1 MTTGTDEFL
10 PTRKSLLTRLKNWDD
25 QEGWRE
31 FFELYWRLIYS
42 VALKA
47 GFNDAES
54 QDIVQDTILA
64 VAKKMRGF
72 KYDPQIGS
80 FKSWLL
86 LNVRSRIAEHLR
98 KRNRGI
104 AAVTHPIGD
113 DTWVNAIENTSHPA
127 IASVDA
133 VWEEEWQRNLLAA
146 ALDRVKAQVSA
157 KQLLMFDLYALK
169 KTPMRKITHS
179 LGVNAAQ
186 VYMAK
191 YRVSR
196 LLRSELKRLEAGL
209 R

>member
-1 MTTGTDEFL
+1 MTETDGFL
-10 PTRKSLLTRLKNWDD
+10 PTRNSLLTRLKNWDD

-31 FFELYWRLIYS
+31 FFEMYWRLIYS

-47 GFNDAES
+47 GFNDAEA

-72 KYDPQIGS
+72 KYDPEIGS

-98 KRNRGI
+98 KRNRG
-104 AAVTHPIGD
+104 AALLTRPAGD
-113 DTWVNAIENTSHPA
+113 ETWANIENLPDPVA
-127 IASVDA
+127 MNVESVWD
-133 VWEEEWQRNLLAA
+133 VEWERNLFTA
-146 ALDRVKAQVSA
+146 ALERVKAQASA
-157 KQLLMFDLYALK
+157 KQFLMFDLYALK
-169 KTPMRKITHS
+169 QTPMRKVTHL

-196 LLRSELKRLEAGL
+196 LLQSELKRLERGL
-209 R
+209 K

>member
-1 MTTGTDEFL
+1 MATTGTDEFL

-31 FFELYWRLIYS
+31 FFEMYWRLIYS

-47 GFNDAES
+47 GFNDAEA

-72 KYDPQIGS
+72 KYDPEIGS

-98 KRNRGI
+98 KRNRG
-104 AAVTHPIGD
+104 AALLTRPAGD
-113 DTWVNAIENTSHPA
+113 ETW
-127 IASVDA
+127 ASVENLPDPAAGNVDA
-133 VWEEEWQRNLLAA
+133 AWDEDWERNLLAA
-146 ALDRVKAQVSA
+146 ALERVKAQVSA
-157 KQLLMFDLYALK
+157 KQFLMFDLYALK
-169 KTPMRKITHS
+169 ETPMRKVTHS

-196 LLRSELKRLEAGL
+196 LVQSELKRLERGL

>member
-25 QEGWRE
+25 KEGWRE
-31 FFELYWRLIYS
+31 FFEMYWRLIYS
-42 VALKA
+42 VAVKA
-47 GFNDAES
+47 GFNDAEA
-54 QDIVQDTILA
+54 QDIVQDTILG

-72 KYDPQIGS
+72 KYDPRIGS

-104 AAVTHPIGD
+104 ARVTHAVGD
-113 DTWVNAIENTSHPA
+113 ETWANTIDNAAHPA
-127 IASVDA
+127 LTSIEL
-133 VWEEEWQRNLLAA
+133 VWDEEWQRNLLAA
-146 ALDRVKAQVSA
+146 ALERVKGQVSA
-157 KQLLMFDLYALK
+157 KQLLMFDLYAVK
-169 KTPMRKITHS
+169 NTPMRKITHS
-179 LGVNAAQ
+179 LGVNPAQ

-196 LLRSELKRLEAGL
+196 LLRAELKRLEAGL

>member
-31 FFELYWRLIYS
+31 FFEMYWRLIYS

-47 GFNDAES
+47 GFNDAEA

-72 KYDPQIGS
+72 KYDPQVGS

-104 AAVTHPIGD
+104 AAVTTSAND
-113 DTWVNAIENTSHPA
+113 ETWINSVENLPDPA
-127 IASVDA
+127 AANIDA
-133 VWEEEWQRNLLAA
+133 FWDEEWERNLLAA
-146 ALDRVKAQVSA
+146 ALERVKSEVSA
-157 KQLLMFDLYALK
+157 KQFLMFDLYVLK
-169 KTPMRKITHS
+169 QTPMSKITRS

-191 YRVSR
+191 YRLSR
-196 LLRSELKRLEAGL
+196 LLQSELKRLERGL
-209 R
+209 H

>member
-1 MTTGTDEFL
+1 MAATDEFL
-10 PTRKSLLTRLKNWDD
+10 PTRKSLLTRLKNWED

-31 FFELYWRLIYS
+31 FFEMYWRLIYR

-47 GFNDAES
+47 GFNDAEA
-54 QDIVQDTILA
+54 QDVVQDTILA

-72 KYDPQIGS
+72 KYDPEVGS
-80 FKSWLL
+80 FKAWLL

-98 KRNRGI
+98 KRNRG
-104 AAVTHPIGD
+104 AALATRPASD
-113 DTWVNAIENTSHPA
+113 ETWANVENLPDPA
-127 IASVDA
+127 AGNVDA
-133 VWEEEWQRNLLAA
+133 MWDEEWEKNLFAT
-146 ALDRVKAQVSA
+146 ALERVKAQVSA
-157 KQLLMFDLYALK
+157 KQFLMFDLYTLK
-169 KTPMRKITHS
+169 ETPMRKVTHS

-196 LLRSELKRLEAGL
+196 LLQSELKRLERGL

>member
-1 MTTGTDEFL
+1 MTGTDEFL

-31 FFELYWRLIYS
+31 FFETYWRLIYS

-47 GFNDAES
+47 GFNDAEA

-72 KYDPQIGS
+72 KYDPEIGS

-98 KRNRGI
+98 KRNRGVALVTKPAGDETWANVENLPDP
-104 AAVTHPIGD
+104 AAAT
-113 DTWVNAIENTSHPA
+113 
-127 IASVDA
+127 VDA
-133 VWEEEWQRNLLAA
+133 MWDEEWERNLFAA
-146 ALDRVKAQVSA
+146 ALERVKAQVSA
-157 KQLLMFDLYALK
+157 KQFLMFDLYAMK
-169 KTPMRKITHS
+169 QTPMRKVTHS

-196 LLRSELKRLEAGL
+196 LLQSELKRMERGL
-209 R
+209 HR

>member
-1 MTTGTDEFL
+1 MTGTDEFL

-31 FFELYWRLIYS
+31 FFEIYWRLIYS

-47 GFNDAES
+47 GFNDAEA
-54 QDIVQDTILA
+54 QDVVQDTMIA

-72 KYDPQIGS
+72 KYDPRIGS

-86 LNVRSRIAEHLR
+86 LNVRSRIAEHWR

-104 AAVTHPIGD
+104 AAAMTTTSN
-113 DTWVNAIENTSHPA
+113 DTWANAVENLPDPA
-127 IASVDA
+127 AANIDA
-133 VWEEEWQRNLLAA
+133 FWEGEWEKNLFAA
-146 ALDRVKAQVSA
+146 ALDRVKAGVSA
-157 KQLLMFDLYALK
+157 KQFLMFELYSLQN
-169 KTPMRKITHS
+169 TPMRKITRL

-196 LLRSELKRLEAGL
+196 LLQNELKRLERGL

>member
-1 MTTGTDEFL
+1 MTGTDEFL

-31 FFELYWRLIYS
+31 FFETYWRLIYS

-47 GFNDAES
+47 GFNDAEA
-54 QDIVQDTILA
+54 QDVVQDTILS

-72 KYDPQIGS
+72 KYDPKVGS
-80 FKSWLL
+80 FKAWLL
-86 LNVRSRIAEHLR
+86 LNVRSRIADHLR
-98 KRNRGI
+98 KRNRG
-104 AAVTHPIGD
+104 AALVTNPAGD
-113 DTWVNAIENTSHPA
+113 EIWAHVENLPDPA
-127 IASVDA
+127 GGNVDA
-133 VWEEEWQRNLLAA
+133 VWDEEWERNLLAA
-146 ALDRVKAQVSA
+146 ALERVKAQVGA
-157 KQLLMFDLYALK
+157 KQFLMFDLYALK
-169 KTPMRKITHS
+169 QTPIRKVTHS

-196 LLRSELKRLEAGL
+196 LIQSELKRLERGL

>member
-1 MTTGTDEFL
+1 MTGTDEFL

-31 FFELYWRLIYS
+31 FFETYWRLIYS

-47 GFNDAES
+47 GFNDAEA

-98 KRNRGI
+98 KRHRG
-104 AAVTHPIGD
+104 AALITRPAGD
-113 DTWVNAIENTSHPA
+113 ETWANVENLPGPEA
-127 IASVDA
+127 ANVDA
-133 VWEEEWQRNLLAA
+133 MWDEEWERNLLAS
-146 ALDRVKAQVSA
+146 ALERVKAQVSA
-157 KQLLMFDLYALK
+157 KQFLMFDLYALK
-169 KTPMRKITHS
+169 QTPMRKVTHL

-191 YRVSR
+191 YRISR
-196 LLRSELKRLEAGL
+196 LLQSELKRLERGL